1 MSYQIAFIGYGLRSE
16 TMMTAFRSIDA
27 DIAVA
32 AVCDPR
38 EAEIRK
44 KTAGDPLFASTAY
57 YTDASEM
64 LGAVKPDG
72 VFVGTRCGLHTPM
85 AEAVLSRNIP
95 LFLEK
100 PVAITD
106 DQLRALAAAGRG
118 REGRVVVSFP
128 LRMCAVAREMKRIVD
143 SGALGQLTMV
153 QAVNNVPYGSVYY
166 HSWYRDAS
174 LTGGLFLQKATH
186 DIDYISYLIGE
197 TPKTVFA
204 RTAKLYFKGD
214 HPAGLH
220 CPDCPDYRTCPESS
234 YVVGKLLEDDVQGDS
249 CCFAE
254 DTGNEDGACAIFTCG
269 SGLLIS
275 YSQNF
280 VVKRSAAR
288 RGCRIIGTRGS
299 AEFDFYT
306 GQIRFD
312 DYQAAHT
319 ATHQVSS
326 SGNHFGGD
334 KRLALAFLSVLA
346 GEPSP
351 VGLETGLA
359 SAACCLAARRSAET
373 GQLEAVPFP
382 VP

>member
-1 MSYQIAFIGYGLRSE
+1 
-16 TMMTAFRSIDA
+16 MTAFRSIDA
-27 DIAVA
+27 DISVA
-32 AVCDPR
+32 AVCDAR
-38 EAEIRK
+38 EAELRK
-44 KTAGDPLFASTAY
+44 RTAGDPMFASTTY
-57 YTDASEM
+57 YTDAAEM
-64 LGAVKPDG
+64 LDAVKPDG

-85 AEAVLSRNIP
+85 AKQVLSRDLP

-106 DQLRALAAAGRG
+106 DQLRDLASAGRG
-118 REGRVVVSFP
+118 RENQVVVSFP
-128 LRMCAVAREMKRIVD
+128 LRMCAVVQEMKRIVD

-166 HSWYRDAS
+166 HSWYRDPS

-214 HPAGLH
+214 RPANLH
-220 CPDCPDYRTCPESS
+220 CPDCPDYRTCVESS
-234 YVVGKLLEDDVQGDS
+234 YVVGKLQGDDVQGDA
-249 CCFAE
+249 CCFAA
-254 DTGNEDGACAIFTCG
+254 DTGNEDGACAVFTCG

-306 GQIRFD
+306 GQIRVD
-312 DYQAAHT
+312 DYFTPQA
-319 ATHQVSS
+319 ATHQITSA
-326 SGNHFGGD
+326 GNHFGGD

-351 VGLETGLA
+351 AGLETGLA

-373 GQLEAVPFP
+373 GQLEEVPFP
-382 VP
+382 IP

>member
-1 MSYQIAFIGYGLRSE
+1 MSYQIAFIGYGLRTE
-16 TMMTAFRSIDA
+16 TMMTAFCSIDA
-27 DIAVA
+27 DISVA

-38 EAEIRK
+38 EAELRK
-44 KTAGDPLFASTAY
+44 RTAGDPMFASTTY
-57 YTDASEM
+57 YTDAAEM
-64 LGAVKPDG
+64 LDAVKPDG

-85 AEAVLSRNIP
+85 AKQVLSRDLP

-106 DQLRALAAAGRG
+106 DQLRDLASAGRG
-118 REGRVVVSFP
+118 RENQVVVSFP
-128 LRMCAVAREMKRIVD
+128 LRMCAVVQEMKRIVD

-166 HSWYRDAS
+166 HSWYRDPS

-214 HPAGLH
+214 RPANLH
-220 CPDCPDYRTCPESS
+220 CPDCPDYRTCVESS
-234 YVVGKLLEDDVQGDS
+234 YVVGKLQGDDVQGDA
-249 CCFAE
+249 CCFAA
-254 DTGNEDGACAIFTCG
+254 DTGNEDGACAVFTCG

-288 RGCRIIGTRGS
+288 R
-299 AEFDFYT
+299 A
-306 GQIRFD
+306 
-312 DYQAAHT
+312 
-319 ATHQVSS
+319 
-326 SGNHFGGD
+326 GG
-334 KRLALAFLSVLA
+334 
-346 GEPSP
+346 G
-351 VGLETGLA
+351 
-359 SAACCLAARRSAET
+359 
-373 GQLEAVPFP
+373 AVQ
-382 VP
+382 